1 MRTITG
7 AMILMAS
14 IAAAQQE
21 PVVQRSAIWIETVKR
36 GDLPVM
42 VRALG
47 TLVTSTTAELR
58 VPESQAKEV
67 AAGQAVA
74 IDTKTGVF
82 RGKVVRVNSEV
93 VNGTIGVVVEV
104 AAAQARPGSQV
115 DGTIEIARLNDV
127 VYVGRPVTGQANG
140 ESTLFKLDQD
150 GQHATRVKVQY
161 GRSSVNQIEIRS
173 GLRPDDRVILSNMA
187 SYDKQER
194 VRLQ

>member
-21 PVVQRSAIWIETVKR
+21 PVVQRSTIWIDAVKR

-47 TLVTSTTAELR
+47 TLVTSTTAELK

-93 VNGTIGVVVEV
+93 VNGTVGVVVEV
-104 AAAQARPGSQV
+104 AAAQARPGSPV

-127 VYVGRPVTGQANG
+127 VYVGRPVTGQAEG

-150 GQHATRVKVQY
+150 GRHAARVKVQY

-173 GLRPDDRVILSNMA
+173 GLQPGDRVILSNMA
-187 SYDKQER
+187 SYDRQER

>member
-1 MRTITG
+1 
-7 AMILMAS
+7 
-14 IAAAQQE
+14 
-21 PVVQRSAIWIETVKR
+21 
-36 GDLPVM
+36 M

-47 TLVTSTTAELR
+47 TIVTSTTVELKVAET
-58 VPESQAKEV
+58 QAKEV

-74 IDTKTGVF
+74 IDTQTGII
-82 RGKVVRVNSEV
+82 RGKVVRVNSEAA
-93 VNGTIGVVVEV
+93 NGTIAVVAEL
-104 AAAQARPGSQV
+104 AGAQARPGSPV

-127 VYVGRPVTGQANG
+127 VYVGRPVTGQAEG

-173 GLRPDDRVILSNMA
+173 GLQPGDRVIVSNMA
-187 SYDKQER
+187 SYDRRER